1 MKTVLETLDRRYGPD
16 HAGAGDVVQAVPEPP
31 GHRVVA
37 GDVDV
42 EVTVLA
48 RY

>member
-1 MKTVLETLDRRYGPD
+1 MKTVLETLGRRYRPD

-31 GHRVVA
+31 GHCVVA
-37 GDVDV
+37 GDVNV
-42 EVTVLA
+42 EVTVFP